1 MEGLREN
8 SYDNL
13 ITKIKTIL
21 DKQPQNSVDIDKLLK
36 DKDFSKNFRLL
47 LKDEKFR
54 DDFIKFLNKFQN
66 LEEID
71 KLNPEQKKI
80 LKKLLVLVAEE
91 YDLVEG
97 LGRVKTRSKNKKA
110 KKAKR
115 TKRNKE
121 V

>member
-8 SYDNL
+8 SYDDL
-13 ITKIKTIL
+13 ITKIKTMVL
-21 DKQPQNSVDIDKLLK
+21 DKQPQNSLDIDKLLK

-71 KLNPEQKKI
+71 KLNPEQKKF
-80 LKKLLVLVAEE
+80 LKN
-91 YDLVEG
+91 Y
-97 LGRVKTRSKNKKA
+97 
-110 KKAKR
+110 
-115 TKRNKE
+115 
-121 V
+121 